1 MIQVVSGHLGSGN
14 WRFKE
19 VDGIT
24 VLAHMQP
31 FNADG
36 EFRIGPDQVTRYEV
50 EQTDGEQI
58 IVNIHFSD
66 ERNCRAVMAP
76 SDLAHLEVM
85 VSSDQSAP
93 EFKHSNRLWIKGFIG
108 FLIACLVFEFIK

>member
-19 VDGIT
+19 VNGIT

-85 VSSDQSAP
+85 VSSDQSVP